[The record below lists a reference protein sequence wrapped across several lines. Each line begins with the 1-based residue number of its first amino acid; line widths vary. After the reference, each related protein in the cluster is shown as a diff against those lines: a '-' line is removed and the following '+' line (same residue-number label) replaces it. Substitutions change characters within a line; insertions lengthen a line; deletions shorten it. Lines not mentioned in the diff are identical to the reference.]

1 MHRLVMERMRS
12 QPSKLPPGNYYYYDD
27 YYYCFIVLT
36 SSFNCHRLIKVTVN
50 QFFQLFTI
58 LSVGGIRGV

>member
-12 QPSKLPPGNYYYYDD
+12 QPSKLLSGNYSYYDY

-36 SSFNCHRLIKVTVN
+36 SSFNYHRLIKMTVN

-58 LSVGGIRGV
+58 LSVGGVRGV